1 MRKWSG
7 LISDNALANCL
18 GLVDESVKHWEM
30 DEIVT
35 LRPDAEIIM
44 VEPLPLGKFFY
55 SPSNTEKFTF
65 ESLRVRNS
73 QNKIYYLSD
82 G

>member
-35 LRPDAEIIM
+35 LRPDAVIIM
-44 VEPLPLGKFFY
+44 VEPLPLGKFC
-55 SPSNTEKFTF
+55 FTHLGRF
-65 ESLRVRNS
+65 L
-73 QNKIYYLSD
+73 
-82 G
+82 

>member
-44 VEPLPLGKFFY
+44 VEPLPLGKFC
-55 SPSNTEKFTF
+55 FTHLAHF
-65 ESLRVRNS
+65 FSHLQTSMN
-73 QNKIYYLSD
+73 ILL
-82 G
+82 

>member
-7 LISDNALANCL
+7 LISDNALASCL

-44 VEPLPLGKFFY
+44 VQPLPLGKFR
-55 SPSNTEKFTF
+55 
-65 ESLRVRNS
+65 LNS
-73 QNKIYYLSD
+73 TLQFF
-82 G
+82 

>member
-7 LISDNALANCL
+7 LISDNALASCL
-18 GLVDESVKHWEM
+18 GLVDESVKYWEM

-44 VEPLPLGKFFY
+44 VQPLPLGEFC
-55 SPSNTEKFTF
+55 
-65 ESLRVRNS
+65 
-73 QNKIYYLSD
+73 
-82 G
+82 